1 MNGRVTI
8 NQRKATCIHGECKM
22 KIFTALSIIII
33 AISFVN
39 ANAGD
44 PSAEELLIFMEDIMS
59 PKASEALM
67 QQVIETSS
75 GGTREFV
82 YHSYYDDFGEKSLMR
97 YISPSR
103 VKDEAFLMLNNA
115 DDIWAYFARTR
126 RIRKLASHARKKK
139 IMGSD
144 FTYEDMVGGKRYRKE
159 YLPQRLP
166 DKKYRDQN
174 CLILKLTP
182 RPEEKTA
189 YQKLVCYLRP
199 TDYFPLKIDYFE
211 KKDELLKIL
220 YMEDIRDIE
229 GHPTAMR
236 MVMHNQQ
243 DGSKTIMMVKQI
255 TYKVNFDDSFFS
267 ERNLKP

>member
-1 MNGRVTI
+1 MI
-8 NQRKATCIHGECKM
+8 YQKKAKSIYGECKL
-22 KIFTALSIIII
+22 KYLAALPIFIL
-33 AISFVN
+33 AIFSAS

-44 PSAEELLIFMEDIMS
+44 PSAAELLILMEDIMS
-59 PKASEALM
+59 PKASQALM

-82 YHSYYDDFGEKSLMR
+82 YNSYYDDFGEKSLMR

-144 FTYEDMVGGKRYRKE
+144 FTYEDMAGGKRYRKE
-159 YLPQRLP
+159 YLPQRLS
-166 DKKYRDQN
+166 DEKYQGQK
-174 CLILKLTP
+174 CLVLELTP
-182 RPEEKTA
+182 LPKIKAA
-189 YQKLVCYLRP
+189 YQKLICYLRGE
-199 TDYFPLKIDYFE
+199 DYFPLKIEYFE

-236 MVMHNQQ
+236 LVMHNRQ
-243 DGSKTIMMVKQI
+243 DDSKTIIVIKQI
-255 TYKVNFDDSFFS
+255 TYQVSFDDSFFT